1 MRCGLDIMKKLFV
14 NFLLACGILLFSACS
29 SDSERQA
36 EIAQIVEARST
47 VDLLNDL
54 YIGCDGDLEA
64 LARVLNATPSSIE
77 RLRKEMS
84 VPTDKFTER
93 IREVSIFYMQ
103 NDQSFS
109 KLQSILDP
117 EYGWYDYVLDFPSHH
132 PYWFWGITIF
142 LFLLTCVFIV
152 PPVAAV
158 GGIGLII
165 ELLLYLVVWICSLI
179 FSPSAMEDKYVDTIN
194 PVIEQLQ

>member
-1 MRCGLDIMKKLFV
+1 MKKLFV

-36 EIAQIVEARST
+36 EIALIVEARST

-93 IREVSIFYMQ
+93 IRE
-103 NDQSFS
+103 
-109 KLQSILDP
+109 
-117 EYGWYDYVLDFPSHH
+117 
-132 PYWFWGITIF
+132 
-142 LFLLTCVFIV
+142 
-152 PPVAAV
+152 
-158 GGIGLII
+158 
-165 ELLLYLVVWICSLI
+165 
-179 FSPSAMEDKYVDTIN
+179 
-194 PVIEQLQ
+194 

>member
-1 MRCGLDIMKKLFV
+1 MKKLFV

-117 EYGWYDYVLDFPSHH
+117 EYGWYDYVLDFSNHH
-132 PYWFWGITIF
+132 PHWFWSINIAF
-142 LFLLTCVFIV
+142 ILLLFF
-152 PPVAAV
+152 PPV
-158 GGIGLII
+158 GILCILS

-179 FSPSAMEDKYVDTIN
+179 CSPSAMEDKYVDTIN

>member
-36 EIAQIVEARST
+36 EIALIVEARST

-54 YIGCDGDLEA
+54 YIGCDGDIEA

-132 PYWFWGITIF
+132 PYWFWSINII
-142 LFLLTCVFIV
+142 LILLLAFI
-152 PPVAAV
+152 A
-158 GGIGLII
+158 LIVI
-165 ELLLYLVVWICSLI
+165 WPILLELLLFLIVWICSLI

>member
-36 EIAQIVEARST
+36 EIALIVEARST

>member
-1 MRCGLDIMKKLFV
+1 MDIMKKLFV
-14 NFLLACGILLFSACS
+14 YFFLVCGVLLFSACS

-36 EIAQIVEARST
+36 EIAQIVESRST

-54 YIGCDGDLEA
+54 YIGCDGDIEA

-132 PYWFWGITIF
+132 PYWFWSINII
-142 LFLLTCVFIV
+142 LILLLAFI
-152 PPVAAV
+152 A
-158 GGIGLII
+158 LIVI
-165 ELLLYLVVWICSLI
+165 WPILLELLLFLIVWICSLI

>member
-1 MRCGLDIMKKLFV
+1 MKKLFV
-14 NFLLACGILLFSACS
+14 YFLLACGILLFSACS

-117 EYGWYDYVLDFPSHH
+117 EYGWYDYVLDFPGHH
-132 PYWFWGITIF
+132 PYWFWSINII
-142 LFLLTCVFIV
+142 LILLLAFI
-152 PPVAAV
+152 A
-158 GGIGLII
+158 LIVI
-165 ELLLYLVVWICSLI
+165 WPILLELLLFLIVWICSLI

>member
-1 MRCGLDIMKKLFV
+1 MDIMKKLFV
-14 NFLLACGILLFSACS
+14 YFFLVCGVLLFSACS

-36 EIAQIVEARST
+36 EIAQIVESRST

-54 YIGCDGDLEA
+54 YIGCDGDIEA

-132 PYWFWGITIF
+132 PSWFWSINII
-142 LFLLTCVFIV
+142 LILLLAFI
-152 PPVAAV
+152 A
-158 GGIGLII
+158 LIVI
-165 ELLLYLVVWICSLI
+165 WPILLELLLFLIVWICSLI

>member
-1 MRCGLDIMKKLFV
+1 MKKLFV

-36 EIAQIVEARST
+36 EIALIVEARST